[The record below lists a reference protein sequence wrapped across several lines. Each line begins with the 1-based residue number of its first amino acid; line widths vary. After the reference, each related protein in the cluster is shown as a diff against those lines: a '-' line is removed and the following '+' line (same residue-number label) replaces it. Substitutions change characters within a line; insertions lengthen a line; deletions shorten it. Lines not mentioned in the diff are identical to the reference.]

1 MHILMCVTKVML
13 RSARKEEDL
22 FWSLFIK
29 MCINWYLRI
38 LTEIQFPVLTSSFTE
53 SACVRAESLKNADIN
68 F

>member
-1 MHILMCVTKVML
+1 MCVTKVML

-22 FWSLFIK
+22 FWNLLIK

-38 LTEIQFPVLTSSFTE
+38 VSEIQFPVLTSSFTE
-53 SACVRAESLKNADIN
+53 YACVRAESLKNADIN

>member
-1 MHILMCVTKVML
+1 MCVTKVML

-38 LTEIQFPVLTSSFTE
+38 VSEIQLPVLTSSFSET
-53 SACVRAESLKNADIN
+53 ACVSAESLKMLTLI
-68 F
+68 FRL